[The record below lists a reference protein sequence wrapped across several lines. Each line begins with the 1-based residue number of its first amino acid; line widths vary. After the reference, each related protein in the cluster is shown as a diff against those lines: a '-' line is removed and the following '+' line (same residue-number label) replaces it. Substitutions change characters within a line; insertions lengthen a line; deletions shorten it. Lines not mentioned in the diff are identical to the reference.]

1 MSMIKKSISLT
12 KTQDA
17 WIKAQLSSGN
27 YGNESEVLR
36 ELIRERQQREQEQG
50 NKSLIESLR
59 AELIKAEQSGFTS
72 QTVADIWA
80 EARQGRSSDV

>member
-17 WIKAQLSSGN
+17 WIKAQLVSGN

-50 NKSLIESLR
+50 NKALIESLR

-72 QTVADIWA
+72 QTVAEIWT
-80 EARQGRSSDV
+80 EARQR